1 MAATRQSGA
10 MNGHPVFLFGDALAR
25 SICEMSPILATFS
38 GVKGHDD
45 RWDDVADVAGRRARY
60 DALSRELAGLE
71 AAHTG
76 EGGDVALSLKVMREH
91 VDERRAFFASGDPY
105 LDLNHISSTFQ
116 MLPMVF
122 DVMDTTSP
130 RGIADVATRLLAMG
144 EVTESYRRLLEE
156 GLRRG
161 DVVARRQVEAAIR
174 QGRAQAID
182 GSHYRALVQRIA
194 TDDAAVKRRLNEGA
208 EAAHRAITALTEWLT
223 STYLPRAAPND
234 GVGRERYARAAR
246 RHLGTALDLDE
257 THAWGFAEL
266 ARIEAEMARLAAQ
279 IGARWGLSG
288 ASPKDVVTR
297 LDEDAASSAA
307 LPEPFLT
314 LMRERQEH
322 AMRVLAPHFAVPE
335 LAKRLDVKLGPEG
348 GAVGAYYTS
357 PSEDGARPGSIW
369 YLPGRRTRMPL
380 WQEVTTAYHE
390 GFPGHHLQIATQLA
404 SADRLTR
411 FQRLFSDFSGY
422 AEGWALYAEEL
433 MLELGFFET
442 PELELGMYAGQLAR
456 ACRVVVDIGLHLGLS
471 IPDTATFHPGER
483 WTYEL
488 AVELMDQRAFL
499 GPERAQSEVTRY
511 LGWPAQ
517 AITYKVGQRA
527 MLTLRE
533 ARRVREGAAFDLARF
548 HRDVLATGTVGLDTL
563 EACILR

>member
-1 MAATRQSGA
+1 MS
-10 MNGHPVFLFGDALAR
+10 GHPVFVFGDALAR

-60 DALSRELAGLE
+60 DALSRELSGLE
-71 AAHTG
+71 AAHAQQ
-76 EGGDVALSLKVMREH
+76 GGDVGLSLRVMREH
-91 VDERRAFFASGDPY
+91 VDERRAFYASGDPY

-122 DVMDTTSP
+122 DVMDTRSP
-130 RGIADVATRLLAMG
+130 SGVLDVVARLLSMG

-174 QGRAQAID
+174 QGRAQAIE
-182 GSHYRALVQRIA
+182 GSHYRELVERIA
-194 TDDAAVKRRLNEGA
+194 TDDASVRSQLNEGA

-223 STYLPRAAPND
+223 STYLPRAAPSD

-279 IGARWGLSG
+279 IGTRWGLRE
-288 ASPKDVVTR
+288 ASPQEVVAR

-322 AMRVLAPHFAVPE
+322 AMRVLAPHFAVPD

-348 GAVGAYYTS
+348 GPVGAYYIP
-357 PSEDGARPGSIW
+357 PSEDGARAGSVF
-369 YLPGRRTRMPL
+369 YLPGSRTRMPL
-380 WQEVTTAYHE
+380 WQEITTAYHE

-404 SADRLTR
+404 NADRLTR
-411 FQRLFSDFSGY
+411 FQRLFADWNGY
-422 AEGWALYAEEL
+422 AEGWALYAEQL
-433 MLELGFFET
+433 MLELGLFEE
-442 PELELGMYAGQLAR
+442 PEYELGMYAGQLAR
-456 ACRVVVDIGLHLGLS
+456 ACRVVVDIGLHLGLT
-471 IPDTATFHPGER
+471 IPESATFHPGEP
-483 WTYEL
+483 WTVAL
-488 AVELMDQRAFL
+488 ALEMME
-499 GPERAQSEVTRY
+499 ERAVLGREKAESEVTRY

-533 ARRVREGAAFDLARF
+533 ARRAREGAAFDLARF

-563 EACILR
+563 EACLLR